1 MSLSFVKENDFVL
14 MVTDY
19 WVLVTIITN
28 LLNQKSNIR
37 FEFFFF
43 IVIYII
49 WRPSNWIKNQIFDL
63 NFFSFYGH
71 IYSLNTKYKL
81 PLRLMSVSWLACRCF
96 FSHHSVTVAGIRS
109 PGMRKQTHDDLISNF
124 GETPSDPRCE
134 LLEHWFVHFCPP
146 SPPPPTLKH

>member
-1 MSLSFVKENDFVL
+1 MEICSSLSFIKENDFVL

-19 WVLVTIITN
+19 WVTDYWVQVTIIN
-28 LLNQKSNIR
+28 KLLNQKSNIR
-37 FEFFFF
+37 FEFFFL
-43 IVIYII
+43 Y
-49 WRPSNWIKNQIFDL
+49 S
-63 NFFSFYGH
+63 H

-146 SPPPPTLKH
+146 FPPPPTLKH